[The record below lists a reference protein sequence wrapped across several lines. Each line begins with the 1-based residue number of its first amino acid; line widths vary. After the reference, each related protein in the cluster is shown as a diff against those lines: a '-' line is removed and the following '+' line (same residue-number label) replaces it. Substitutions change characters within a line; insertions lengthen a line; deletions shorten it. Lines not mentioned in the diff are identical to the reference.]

1 MGCAYHQE
9 YNAAKLAIMV
19 AAPIFGNFTAGP
31 ANFIMIQFNNGS
43 ANMVALLDRVN
54 GMYQAVNTFMTST
67 NLPAVQDSDNHQ
79 EYNRVIQPINFRR
92 ASQLWN
98 DRRALLLALI
108 QMLRAMGAGFWP
120 GQGGVW
126 F

>member
-19 AAPIFGNFTAGP
+19 AAPIFANFTAGP
-31 ANFIMIQFNNGS
+31 VNFIMIQFNNGS
-43 ANMVALLDRVN
+43 ANTVNLLNRLN

-67 NLPAVQDSDNHQ
+67 NLPAVQDSDNRQ

-92 ASQLWN
+92 ASQLWI